1 MQPAAAATE
10 EALHEREIT
19 FAALA
24 QVAPVGIMRFDAQ
37 GRCNYVNDRWT
48 ELSGLSIDRAIGDG
62 WMQAIHPE
70 DRAAAMERWRSLWKS
85 EGNFR
90 EEYRLR
96 REDGATRWVLAEGA
110 PLRSYAG
117 EVTGFIRAVTDVT
130 RHRELE
136 NELISARAE
145 LEQRVRERTADLQA
159 EICERQKL
167 EKQVLE
173 TRDDE
178 QRRFSHDLH
187 DGLGQY
193 LTGILFRVLALE
205 RDLAADGS
213 PRAESASQIAE
224 LVNETIAQ
232 AHDLA
237 LGIDPVP
244 LRTNGLKC
252 ALDDLVKRLCRS
264 RSIECEFECDARVE
278 CGDKAAATHLYRIAQ
293 EAITNAMK
301 HSGATRI
308 AVRLRKDAGG
318 ASLAVQDN
326 GSGFAVD
333 DAGCAGRGLTIM
345 KHRAGLIGAV
355 LEVQSEDA
363 GGTLIQ
369 CRFALPQTT
378 VAA

>member
-167 EKQVLE
+167 
-173 TRDDE
+173 
-178 QRRFSHDLH
+178 
-187 DGLGQY
+187 
-193 LTGILFRVLALE
+193 
-205 RDLAADGS
+205 
-213 PRAESASQIAE
+213 
-224 LVNETIAQ
+224 
-232 AHDLA
+232 
-237 LGIDPVP
+237 
-244 LRTNGLKC
+244 
-252 ALDDLVKRLCRS
+252 
-264 RSIECEFECDARVE
+264 
-278 CGDKAAATHLYRIAQ
+278 
-293 EAITNAMK
+293 
-301 HSGATRI
+301 
-308 AVRLRKDAGG
+308 
-318 ASLAVQDN
+318 
-326 GSGFAVD
+326 
-333 DAGCAGRGLTIM
+333 
-345 KHRAGLIGAV
+345 
-355 LEVQSEDA
+355 
-363 GGTLIQ
+363 
-369 CRFALPQTT
+369 
-378 VAA
+378 